1 MRRPTHVC
9 ATCSEYFTRRYSA
22 TRHNLTIHNG
32 IGEIVTYIEYLVG
45 RSSGRY
51 RPSHPSLYRMRRGE
65 KRTHNFG
72 HVATTVSADSIGDT
86 FRHRGLQGQY
96 HYYHYQ
102 QQGPSPS
109 ISLPSL
115 PPPATQDVSPS
126 QSTNTT
132 NDHGILSQEIILKIR
147 ELKRLVYSNPQYCP
161 NPDAFI
167 KSIIYFCNDGNN
179 TFLDEKLEELRTMD
193 VSKYWVY
200 VAQLTLL
207 EGRQLHGATG
217 PQSECHRIPYH
228 RMSSKL
234 VPLPPMRC
242 KSSGRESN
250 FIINAWYLTRK
261 VRS

>member
-9 ATCSEYFTRRYSA
+9 ATCSEHFTRRYSA

-32 IGEIVTYIEYLVG
+32 
-45 RSSGRY
+45 
-51 RPSHPSLYRMRRGE
+51 
-65 KRTHNFG
+65 
-72 HVATTVSADSIGDT
+72 IGDT

-179 TFLDEKLEELRTMD
+179 TFL
-193 VSKYWVY
+193 
-200 VAQLTLL
+200 
-207 EGRQLHGATG
+207 
-217 PQSECHRIPYH
+217 
-228 RMSSKL
+228 
-234 VPLPPMRC
+234 
-242 KSSGRESN
+242 
-250 FIINAWYLTRK
+250 
-261 VRS
+261 